1 MFNIFLILALIHTMR
16 FFMRFDSSKS
26 HDKTHPIAGN
36 GTVYIATT
44 YVAATLKKVPALLPP
59 PPISLRLTS
68 RNEI

>member
-59 PPISLRLTS
+59 PDLIATRKPQ
-68 RNEI
+68 